1 MCFSAAGSFAL
12 SGVLTGIGVAS
23 LARTSWKPLRMF
35 AAIPLLFAAQQAAEG
50 AVWLTLGRGGG
61 TAHWLAVNAFLSVAL
76 VVWPMWLPFSLRLV
90 ERDDGRRRALTSL
103 FWFGVM
109 VSVYAASLLARWQP
123 TARVAGHSIS
133 YDYQSRHET
142 LSHVVYL
149 LTYVVPTM
157 VPFFLSTLALA
168 RAMGVMLIASLAV
181 TVLVQRDT
189 LTSVWCFFAAVMS
202 CLILV
207 IVGKE
212 QRGSVALPAA
222 QPATSR

>member
-1 MCFSAAGSFAL
+1 VCFSATGSFAV
-12 SGVLTGIGVAS
+12 SAVLTGIGVAT
-23 LARTSWKPLRMF
+23 LTRNSWKPLRMF

-50 AVWLTLGRGGG
+50 VVWLTMGDSAGALHR
-61 TAHWLAVNAFLSVAL
+61 LAVNAFLSAAL

-90 ERDDGRRRALTSL
+90 ERDDGRRRALTGL
-103 FWFGVM
+103 FWLGVL

-123 TARVAGHSIS
+123 TARIAGHSIS

-142 LSHVVYL
+142 LSHVIYL
-149 LTYVVPTM
+149 VAYVVPTL
-157 VPFFLSTLALA
+157 VPFFVSTLALA
-168 RAMGVMLIASLAV
+168 RTMGVMLIASLAV

-189 LTSVWCFFAAVMS
+189 LTSVWCFFAALMS

-212 QRGSVALPAA
+212 QRGALGLPAT
-222 QPATSR
+222 QPALSP